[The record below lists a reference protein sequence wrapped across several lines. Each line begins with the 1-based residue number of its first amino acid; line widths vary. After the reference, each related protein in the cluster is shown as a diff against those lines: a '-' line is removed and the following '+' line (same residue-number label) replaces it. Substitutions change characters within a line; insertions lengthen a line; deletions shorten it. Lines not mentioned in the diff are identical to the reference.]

1 MRISN
6 FRSASR
12 SLAHNVLNIPGWR
25 TARRIVVI
33 ESDDWGS
40 IRMPSLEVFKKF
52 QSKGYDLA
60 RSDYNRLDTLESN
73 DDLSELYEVL
83 STFRDVRDNHPA
95 FTANV
100 VVGNPDFSR
109 IRESG
114 FTKYYYE
121 PVSETLRR
129 YPGRNLV
136 KSLWKSG
143 IHEGLIM
150 PQFHGREHVNV
161 VRWMGALRE
170 RTPEIMFTFENETTF
185 SGDGDYNY
193 MEVLDYNSHSDIHL
207 MNESLAEGLDMFEE
221 LFGFRSVSFIP
232 PCYTWDGSMEETLH
246 KGGVKFIQGLII
258 QQVPTG
264 RFGHYKKKYHFL
276 GSRNAYGQYY
286 LVRNCFFEPA
296 LSVNTDEV
304 DNCLARIAIA
314 FRWNKPA
321 IISSHRINYIG
332 AIDTDNRSRNIKKLK
347 QLLQAIILKWPEV
360 EFLTTDRLG
369 DLIINDEKTEPDRA
383 ARS

>member
-1 MRISN
+1 
-6 FRSASR
+6 
-12 SLAHNVLNIPGWR
+12 
-25 TARRIVVI
+25 
-33 ESDDWGS
+33 
-40 IRMPSLEVFKKF
+40 
-52 QSKGYDLA
+52 
-60 RSDYNRLDTLESN
+60 
-73 DDLSELYEVL
+73 
-83 STFRDVRDNHPA
+83 
-95 FTANV
+95 
-100 VVGNPDFSR
+100 
-109 IRESG
+109 
-114 FTKYYYE
+114 
-121 PVSETLRR
+121 
-129 YPGRNLV
+129 
-136 KSLWKSG
+136 
-143 IHEGLIM
+143 M

-221 LFGFRSVSFIP
+221 LFGFSSVSFIP

-332 AIDTDNRSRNIKKLK
+332 AIDTDNRSRNLKKLK

-369 DLIINDEKTEPDRA
+369 DLIINDEKTGLYRA
-383 ARS
+383 PALE

>member
-1 MRISN
+1 MTN
-6 FRSASR
+6 TLAS
-12 SLAHNVLNIPGWR
+12 LKTTLIHNLLCIPGWR
-25 TARRIVVI
+25 TPRKIVVI

-40 IRMPSLEVFKKF
+40 IRMPSLEVFNRF
-52 QSKGYDLA
+52 QSKGYDIA

-73 DDLSELYEVL
+73 DDLSELFEVL
-83 STFRDVRDNHPA
+83 SSFRDARGNHPA

-114 FTKYYYE
+114 FNKYYYE
-121 PVSETLRR
+121 PVAETLKR
-129 YPGRNLV
+129 YPGRDLV
-136 KSLWKSG
+136 KSLWQKG
-143 IHEGLIM
+143 MQDGVFL

-161 VRWMGALRE
+161 VRWMEALRE
-170 RTPEIMFTFENETTF
+170 RNPEMMFTFDNETTF

-193 MEVLDYNSHSDIHL
+193 MEVLDYNSHSDLLL
-207 MNESLAEGLDMFEE
+207 MNESLAEGLDMFED

-232 PCYTWDGSMEETLH
+232 PCYTWDSSMEETLQE
-246 KGGVKFIQGLII
+246 GGVKYIQGLII

-276 GSRNAYGQYY
+276 GNRNAFGQYY
-286 LVRNCFFEPA
+286 MIRNCFFEPS
-296 LSVNTDEV
+296 LSGNSDEV

-314 FRWNKPA
+314 FRWHKPA

-332 AIDTDNRSRNIKKLK
+332 ALDIDNRSKTLAKLK
-347 QLLQAIILKWPEV
+347 MLLKVIILKWPDV
-360 EFLTTDRLG
+360 EFLTTDKLG
-369 DLIINDEKTEPDRA
+369 YIIANDGKKELPQSTNP
-383 ARS
+383 